1 MPRERVEE
9 PGTGAIGS
17 SRTQETTHVQ
27 IFARDDIPLVILV
40 RVAMYQCRGVW
51 LGLQPKLKLTEIDN
65 VWWTR
70 KGATSTMTHYKGISA
85 ENANFVSKD
94 TGNMTP
100 SVKLTTQA
108 GH

>member
-9 PGTGAIGS
+9 PETGAIGS

-27 IFARDDIPLVILV
+27 IFARDDFLLVILV

-51 LGLQPKLKLTEIDN
+51 LGLQPKLKLTQIC
-65 VWWTR
+65 VVTR
-70 KGATSTMTHYKGISA
+70 KRATSTMTHYKGISA